1 MMKNKKSIL
10 LLTVTALIILIGLSI
25 GNPDGVHYL
34 SLFAALVFTIDRKSV
49 V

>member
-25 GNPDGVHYL
+25 GNPDGVQYL
-34 SLFAALVFTIDRKSV
+34 SLFAALV
-49 V
+49 